1 MVPLRQACLGV
12 FLSLTAKATLVPA
25 GDSKLQFSQL
35 SPEIRENI
43 YKGFS
48 ILDYAALLRTSVNS
62 RSLIGATDFFERKL
76 LEESLV
82 QLRFWRDQSVDDLSI
97 LEQIYGAVRTVV
109 RSRSALPIVF
119 KTTSEP
125 NISDVA
131 SRFVNAFRD
140 CSSYHEGLAWRKNC
154 MAALISGNILP
165 KIFTAISED
174 FRNENFNLFLQ
185 AAALNGDMQTLD
197 FLLQMKSL
205 NRDHLM
211 VKVFL
216 DDIIRNGSI
225 SGFQA
230 VKSRYPQLD
239 QWYSSVL
246 CSAVVYQQKS
256 LFAHVMACMTENLD
270 KKKTLAE
277 EVFVAA
283 FSYGGLKMIQFIAE
297 DYLPFFSKEVI
308 AWCLDQASKDGNLP
322 LVKYFLG
329 RGKEKFV
336 LSESHIGGMII
347 NAAKENRVAVLQ
359 FLLYEMLIQPDM
371 DFADSLTAA
380 FEKASVKG
388 HVAVLDLLLR
398 KRADEAVP
406 RTNFDPFQL
415 HSMVMGVVRTG
426 KPDIL
431 RYFFAKQLENDPRF
445 QALDFAANDNEAL
458 LLACKNKDRLD
469 VVKFFLCRDEAS
481 NEYVFPNIDPGA
493 QENSALLFACERG
506 LVEIVEELLR
516 LDDNGAQVHSTVI
529 PAAHDNEPL
538 LLACQGGHTS
548 IVELCLVGL

>member
-1 MVPLRQACLGV
+1 
-12 FLSLTAKATLVPA
+12 
-25 GDSKLQFSQL
+25 
-35 SPEIRENI
+35 
-43 YKGFS
+43 
-48 ILDYAALLRTSVNS
+48 
-62 RSLIGATDFFERKL
+62 
-76 LEESLV
+76 
-82 QLRFWRDQSVDDLSI
+82 
-97 LEQIYGAVRTVV
+97 
-109 RSRSALPIVF
+109 
-119 KTTSEP
+119 
-125 NISDVA
+125 
-131 SRFVNAFRD
+131 
-140 CSSYHEGLAWRKNC
+140 
-154 MAALISGNILP
+154 
-165 KIFTAISED
+165 
-174 FRNENFNLFLQ
+174 
-185 AAALNGDMQTLD
+185 
-197 FLLQMKSL
+197 
-205 NRDHLM
+205 
-211 VKVFL
+211 
-216 DDIIRNGSI
+216 
-225 SGFQA
+225 
-230 VKSRYPQLD
+230 
-239 QWYSSVL
+239 
-246 CSAVVYQQKS
+246 
-256 LFAHVMACMTENLD
+256 
-270 KKKTLAE
+270 
-277 EVFVAA
+277 
-283 FSYGGLKMIQFIAE
+283 MIQFIAE

-469 VVKFFLCRDEAS
+469 IVKFFLCRDEAS

-548 IVELCLVGL
+548 IVELLLGGTLATDGTVNYFFADVDAAIFNNLPLWYAATGGHVDVVRLLLRRNEHGAYVHRNVAIPLGLPLFLFSLNRGNIVELFGEIQAQN